1 MPEQMKLAG
10 PADEQ
15 HLPGGVN
22 DPQLQAV
29 GASVQ
34 VDQAEARRDLRR
46 PGGGAVK
53 QELNPVLGAQGRRN
67 LSLHPDF
74 PAVGAQGFALTGKKD
89 AGAAVGTVG
98 LGGRGQQCRQQERR
112 SKQPAADK
120 IGWANR
126 APSAGDQA
134 GWQAGFSP
142 HAGFSQKKP
151 QNAAILG
158 PFPGFVC
165 RKTPLLFRFS
175 TQGPWRRPKA
185 ALPDRPS

>member
-10 PADEQ
+10 LADEQ

-53 QELNPVLGAQGRRN
+53 QKLNPVLGAQGRRN
-67 LSLHPDF
+67 PTFHRHF
-74 PAVGAQGFALTGKKD
+74 PAIGAQGFPLAGKED
-89 AGAAVGTVG
+89 AGAEVGTVG
-98 LGGRGQQCRQQERR
+98 PGGRGQQRRQQQRR

-126 APSAGDQA
+126 APCAGGQA
-134 GWQAGFSP
+134 GWQAGFAP

-165 RKTPLLFRFS
+165 RKTPLLFRF
-175 TQGPWRRPKA
+175 
-185 ALPDRPS
+185 